1 MKQAKKTAVPV
12 AYKVDD
18 QEFLLGFY
26 KKALWNRMVPR
37 IPASIAPNTITIVGQ
52 LMALLA
58 IPFAYFATTGTPVFY
73 IVSALLLLGYLTADN
88 VDGPHARRTGQASPL
103 GEFLDHGLDGVA
115 SGAVLLITTLILRV
129 DALPMVILCALGA
142 IGFALVFWEQF
153 RTGLLVIPRFSS
165 TEGVSFLMVVEF
177 VMFFAHDPTWLQF
190 SMTEF
195 NAATGIIII
204 TLVGYA
210 AAMAPPIVRASQV
223 GTKPWEL
230 IPVMLLAGSYV
241 TFPALGGQPIIP
253 AIAVGIFGADI
264 VCRMIV
270 MRHQGHAGRLLS
282 PLHLLLLGP
291 ALGAIAAPN
300 AWTVT
305 GWSSLTLIITVA
317 LYTRTLHRGIVQLL
331 ARHDK
336 ASVPATV

>member
-1 MKQAKKTAVPV
+1 MKQAKKIAVPV

-73 IVSALLLLGYLTADN
+73 VVSALLLLGYLTADN

-103 GEFLDHGLDGVA
+103 GEVLDHGLDGIA
-115 SGAVLLITTLILRV
+115 SGAVLLITTLVLRV
-129 DALPMVILCALGA
+129 DALPMVILCTLGA
-142 IGFALVFWEQF
+142 VGFALVFWEQF

-165 TEGVSFLMVVEF
+165 TEGVTFLMVIELIL
-177 VMFFAHDPTWLQF
+177 FFAHDPATLQF
-190 SMTEF
+190 SLTEF
-195 NAATGIIII
+195 NAATAIVII

-210 AAMAPPIVRASQV
+210 GAMAPPIVRASQLGV
-223 GTKPWEL
+223 RPWEL
-230 IPVMLLAGSYV
+230 IPVMLLAGSFA

-253 AIAVGIFGADI
+253 AIAVGVLGADI

-270 MRHQGHAGRLLS
+270 MRHQGVAGRLLS

-305 GWSSLTLIITVA
+305 GWSTLTLIITVS
-317 LYTRTLHRGIVQLL
+317 LYARTLHHGIVEMI
-331 ARHDK
+331 ARHEK
-336 ASVPATV
+336 ARAHAVG